1 MRATAMNK
9 RTRIIDSRTFET
21 IGRKGARED
30 GPRLRSADL
39 DEQELEHRRKEIHD
53 SSPEGTPAHPGFTSA
68 GVMMMIG
75 GSMAMI
81 VVISLVVFAV
91 WGFAAGALTLVFGSA
106 LAFFGNPV
114 IWAMLFRAEDIHEIE
129 QAEHEEEASR
139 DKQEL
144 S

>member
-9 RTRIIDSRTFET
+9 RTVIIDSHTFQT
-21 IGRKGARED
+21 VGLKGADPDDPGAHTD
-30 GPRLRSADL
+30 GL
-39 DEQELEHRRKEIHD
+39 DEHEMHRRREEIYSH
-53 SSPEGTPAHPGFTSA
+53 SPEGTPAQPGFTSA

-81 VVISLVVFAV
+81 VIISLIVFAV
-91 WGFAAGALTLVFGSA
+91 WGAAAGAMVLVFGSA

-114 IWAMLFRAEDIHEIE
+114 IWALLIRAEEIHEIE
-129 QAEHEEEASR
+129 EAERDEEASH